1 MTTVWFV
8 SKQSGSVVKPWKSL
22 SSSKAPGVTGPRRFS
37 YGGGPLL
44 LHHGSRHATG
54 LHGGAVHQENVGW
67 SWGFGIPAIGML
79 ISTVLFL
86 VRYSIYVLLKPGS
99 SLFTRI
105 AQVVAAAFRKRQEE
119 ARRKSRGI

>member
-1 MTTVWFV
+1 MVCVEAVWFHGEAV
-8 SKQSGSVVKPWKSL
+8 ELAVLEEG
-22 SSSKAPGVTGPRRFS
+22 TGRHWAKEILLRRRTS
-37 YGGGPLL
+37 L

-105 AQVVAAAFRKRQEE
+105 AQVVAAAFRKRREE